1 MIMKKHLFLL
11 LFVSVLFACKAPQQ
25 AVKPASS
32 NGGLVVDGKLWSSLF
47 QQKAAEYQALCLQA
61 FNIARLRVDQS
72 LLRPSAKPK
81 AIITDID
88 ETFLDNSPF
97 AVSQAIKG
105 RDYEADAW
113 NEWTSKGIADTLSGG
128 LSFFNYAASKG
139 IEVFYVTNR
148 DEKERQGT
156 MANLK
161 RFSFP
166 FADDRHLIMRQAES
180 SKETRRQKI
189 AEAYDIILLI
199 GDNLA
204 DFSSLFDKRS
214 TSERSDNVQQLAAE
228 FGSRFIVLPNTNYGG
243 WEDAI
248 YLNRRDWTPAQKDS
262 LIRSSL
268 NREKIK

>member
-1 MIMKKHLFLL
+1 MKKHLSLL
-11 LFVSVLFACKAPQQ
+11 LFVPVLFACKGPQQ
-25 AVKPASS
+25 TGRPLPTTSE
-32 NGGLVVDGKLWSSLF
+32 LVVDGKIWSSLF

-72 LLRPSAKPK
+72 LLKPSARPK
-81 AIITDID
+81 AIVTDID

-97 AVSQAIKG
+97 AVSQAFKG
-105 RDYEADAW
+105 KDYEADAW
-113 NEWTSKGIADTLSGG
+113 NEWTSKGIADTLYGG

-139 IEVFYVTNR
+139 IEVFYLTNR
-148 DEKERQGT
+148 DEKERPGT

-166 FADDRHLIMRQAES
+166 FSDDRHLIMRQSES

-189 AEAYDIILLI
+189 AGGYEIILLL

-204 DFSSLFDKRS
+204 DFSQVFDKKS
-214 TSERSDNVQQLAAE
+214 TSERSAGVQQLAAE
-228 FGSRFIVLPNTNYGG
+228 FGSRFIILPNANYGG

-248 YLNRRDWTPAQKDS
+248 YLNKRDWTPSQKDS
-262 LIRSSL
+262 LIRNALS
-268 NREKIK
+268 R

>member
-1 MIMKKHLFLL
+1 MKKHLSLL
-11 LFVSVLFACKAPQQ
+11 LFVMVLFACKGPQQ
-25 AVKPASS
+25 TGNRVPPTSE
-32 NGGLVVDGKLWSSLF
+32 LVVDGKIWSSLF

-72 LLRPSAKPK
+72 LQKPSAKPK

-97 AVSQAIKG
+97 AVRQAFKG
-105 RDYEADAW
+105 KDYEADAW
-113 NEWTSKGIADTLSGG
+113 NEWTAKGVADTLSGG
-128 LSFFNYAASKG
+128 LSFFHYAASKG

-148 DEKERQGT
+148 DEKERPGT
-156 MANLK
+156 TANLK
-161 RFSFP
+161 RFNFP
-166 FADDRHLIMRQAES
+166 FSDDRHLIMRQTES

-189 AEAYDIILLI
+189 AESYEIILLM

-204 DFSSLFDKRS
+204 DFSPLFDKKS
-214 TSERSDNVQQLAAE
+214 TSERSAGVQQLAAE
-228 FGSRFIVLPNTNYGG
+228 FGNRFIILPNTNYGG

-262 LIRSSL
+262 LIRSALS
-268 NREKIK
+268 NEKGG

>member
-1 MIMKKHLFLL
+1 MKKHLSLL
-11 LFVSVLFACKAPQQ
+11 LFVPVLFACKGPQQ
-25 AVKPASS
+25 TGKSPESS
-32 NGGLVVDGKLWSSLF
+32 GTLVIDGKLWSSLF

-61 FNIARLRVDQS
+61 FNIARLRVDQALQRS
-72 LLRPSAKPK
+72 SAKPR

-88 ETFLDNSPF
+88 ETFLNNSPF
-97 AVSQAIKG
+97 AVSQALKG
-105 RDYEADAW
+105 KDYEAGPW

-128 LSFFNYAASKG
+128 LSFFNYAASQG

-148 DEKERQGT
+148 DETERAGT

-161 RFSFP
+161 RFNFP
-166 FADDRHLIMRQAES
+166 FSDDRHLIMRMAES

-189 AEAYDIILLI
+189 AEGYNIILLI

-204 DFSSLFDKRS
+204 DFSSLFDKKS
-214 TSERSDNVQQLAAE
+214 TSERSDNVKQLAAE
-228 FGSRFIVLPNTNYGG
+228 FGSRFIILPNTNYGG

-262 LIRSSL
+262 LVRRSL
-268 NREKIK
+268 IEAAK

>member
-1 MIMKKHLFLL
+1 MKKHLFLL
-11 LFVSVLFACKAPQQ
+11 LFVTVLFACKSSQQ
-25 AVKPASS
+25 ARKSASTTD
-32 NGGLVVDGKLWSSLF
+32 NLVVDGKIWSSLF

-61 FNIARLRVDQS
+61 FNIARLRVDQA
-72 LLRPSAKPK
+72 LLKSSVKPK

-97 AVSQAIKG
+97 AVSQAFKG
-105 RDYEADAW
+105 KDYEAVAW
-113 NEWTSKGIADTLSGG
+113 NEWTTKGIADTLSGG

-148 DEKERQGT
+148 DEQERQGT

-161 RFSFP
+161 RFNFP
-166 FADDRHLIMRQAES
+166 FSDDRHLIMRQTES

-189 AEAYDIILLI
+189 AESYEIILLM

-204 DFSSLFDKRS
+204 DFSQLFDKRS
-214 TSERSDNVQQLAAE
+214 TIERSANVQQLAAE
-228 FGSRFIVLPNTNYGG
+228 FGNRFIILPNTNYGG

-262 LIRSSL
+262 LIRSALSEAKT
-268 NREKIK
+268 R